1 MLDRYFLSKH
11 LAIKIIQSMANTENY
26 FALVVLR
33 RGLSSVVDR
42 MEPKVAAEV
51 AKTSGRKA
59 VAVKTDITQ
68 EANLTAIDAALRQV
82 GGQLKFLGLV
92 AAVLQKVGPIE
103 TLELLE
109 WDRVFNINIRANVML
124 IKHFAPVMRA
134 AGGGSIV
141 TVSSWF
147 GRSGHGFFSAY
158 CASKAAL
165 ISLTH
170 SAAAELAT
178 DNIRVNSVAPG
189 NIATS
194 MHFTALRE
202 EAEKRGITFEEMKKI
217 EWDKIPLGR
226 AADPAEVVAAI
237 AFLASAD
244 GTYLTGTTIDV
255 NGGVLFT

>member
-1 MLDRYFLSKH
+1 MSNVGIVTGAAGGVGRVT
-11 LAIKIIQSMANTENY
+11 AER
-26 FALVVLR
+26 FAKDGWDLVLVDIVD
-33 RGLSSVVDR
+33 SVN
-42 MEPKVAAEV
+42 EVAAEV
-51 AKTSGRKA
+51 AKTSGRK
-59 VAVKTDITQ
+59 VVGVKTDITQ
-68 EANLTAIDAALRQV
+68 EANLPAIDKALRQV
-82 GGQLKFLGLV
+82 GGPLKFLGLV

-103 TLELLE
+103 TLDLAE
-109 WDRVFNINIRANVML
+109 WDRVFNINIRANVIL
-124 IKHFAPVMRA
+124 IKHFAPVMKA
-134 AGGGSIV
+134 AGGGSII

-170 SAAAELAT
+170 SAAAELAG
-178 DNIRVNSVAPG
+178 DQIRVNSVAPG

-226 AADPAEVVAAI
+226 AADPAEIVAAI

>member
-1 MLDRYFLSKH
+1 MSNVG
-11 LAIKIIQSMANTENY
+11 IITGAAGGVGRVTAER
-26 FALVVLR
+26 FAKDGWDLVLVDVAD
-33 RGLSSVVDR
+33 SVN
-42 MEPKVAAEV
+42 EVAAEV

-103 TLELLE
+103 TLELAE
-109 WDRVFNINIRANVML
+109 WDRVFNINIRANVIL
-124 IKHFAPVMRA
+124 IKHFAPVMKA

-170 SAAAELAT
+170 SAADELAA
-178 DNIRVNSVAPG
+178 DKIRVNSVAPG

-226 AADPAEVVAAI
+226 AADPAEVVEAI
-237 AFLASAD
+237 AFLASTD

>member
-1 MLDRYFLSKH
+1 MSNVG
-11 LAIKIIQSMANTENY
+11 IITGAAGGVGRVTAER
-26 FALVVLR
+26 FAKDGWDLVLVD
-33 RGLSSVVDR
+33 VVDSVN
-42 MEPKVAAEV
+42 EVAAEV
-51 AKTSGRKA
+51 ARASGRKA
-59 VAVKTDITQ
+59 IAVKTDITQ

-103 TLELLE
+103 TLELAE
-109 WDRVFNINIRANVML
+109 WDRVFNINIRANVIL
-124 IKHFAPVMRA
+124 IKHFAPVIKA

-170 SAAAELAT
+170 SAADELAA

>member
-1 MLDRYFLSKH
+1 MSNVG
-11 LAIKIIQSMANTENY
+11 IITGAAGGVGRVTAER
-26 FALVVLR
+26 FAEDGWDLVLVD
-33 RGLSSVVDR
+33 VVDSVN
-42 MEPKVAAEV
+42 EVAAEV

-103 TLELLE
+103 TLELVE

>member
-1 MLDRYFLSKH
+1 MSNVG
-11 LAIKIIQSMANTENY
+11 IITGAAGGVGGVTAEP
-26 FALVVLR
+26 FAKDGWDLVLVDVAD
-33 RGLSSVVDR
+33 SVND
-42 MEPKVAAEV
+42 VAAEV
-51 AKTSGRKA
+51 AKTSGRKT
-59 VAVKTDITQ
+59 VGVKTDITQ
-68 EANLTAIDAALRQV
+68 EASLTAIGTALRQV

-103 TLELLE
+103 ALDLAE
-109 WDRVFNINIRANVML
+109 WDRVFNINVRANVML
-124 IKHFAPVMRA
+124 IKHFAPVMKA

-170 SAAAELAT
+170 SAADELAA
-178 DNIRVNSVAPG
+178 DKIRVNSVAPG

>member
-1 MLDRYFLSKH
+1 MSNVG
-11 LAIKIIQSMANTENY
+11 IITGAAGGVGRVTAER
-26 FALVVLR
+26 FAKDGWDLVLVDVAD
-33 RGLSSVVDR
+33 SVN
-42 MEPKVAAEV
+42 EVAAEV

-68 EANLTAIDAALRQV
+68 EANLAAIDAALRQV

-103 TLELLE
+103 TLELAE
-109 WDRVFNINIRANVML
+109 WDRVFNINIRANVIL
-124 IKHFAPVMRA
+124 IKHFAPVMKA

-170 SAAAELAT
+170 SAADELAA
-178 DNIRVNSVAPG
+178 DKIRVNSVAPG

-237 AFLASAD
+237 AFLASTD

>member
-1 MLDRYFLSKH
+1 MSNVGLITGAAGGVGRVT
-11 LAIKIIQSMANTENY
+11 AER
-26 FALVVLR
+26 FAKDGWDLVLVD
-33 RGLSSVVDR
+33 VVDSVN
-42 MEPKVAAEV
+42 EVAAEV
-51 AKTSGRKA
+51 AKTSGRKS

-103 TLELLE
+103 TLELAE
-109 WDRVFNINIRANVML
+109 WDRVFNINIRANVIL
-124 IKHFAPVMRA
+124 IKHFAPVMKA

-170 SAAAELAT
+170 SAADELAA

>member
-1 MLDRYFLSKH
+1 MSNVG
-11 LAIKIIQSMANTENY
+11 IITGAAGGVGRVTAER
-26 FALVVLR
+26 FAKDGWDLVLVD
-33 RGLSSVVDR
+33 VVDSVN
-42 MEPKVAAEV
+42 EVAAAV

-103 TLELLE
+103 TLELAE
-109 WDRVFNINIRANVML
+109 WDRVFNINIRANVIL
-124 IKHFAPVMRA
+124 IKHFAPVMKA

-170 SAAAELAT
+170 SAADELAA
-178 DNIRVNSVAPG
+178 DKIRVNSVAPG

-237 AFLASAD
+237 AFLASTD

>member
-1 MLDRYFLSKH
+1 MSNVG
-11 LAIKIIQSMANTENY
+11 IITGAAGGVGRVTAER
-26 FALVVLR
+26 FAKDGWDLVLVD
-33 RGLSSVVDR
+33 VVDSVN
-42 MEPKVAAEV
+42 EVAAEV

-68 EANLTAIDAALRQV
+68 EANLTPIDAALRQV

-103 TLELLE
+103 TLELVE

>member
-1 MLDRYFLSKH
+1 MSNVG
-11 LAIKIIQSMANTENY
+11 IITGAAGGVGRVTAER
-26 FALVVLR
+26 FAKDGWDLVLVD
-33 RGLSSVVDR
+33 VVDSVHD
-42 MEPKVAAEV
+42 VAAEV
-51 AKTSGRKA
+51 AKTTGRK
-59 VAVKTDITQ
+59 VRGVQTDITR
-68 EANLTAIDAALRQV
+68 EANLKVIGDALGQI

-103 TLELLE
+103 TLELAE
-109 WDRVFNINIRANVML
+109 WDRVFNINIRANVIL
-124 IKHFAPVMRA
+124 IKHFAPVMKA

-170 SAAAELAT
+170 SAAAELAG
-178 DNIRVNSVAPG
+178 DKIRVNSVAPG

-226 AADPAEVVAAI
+226 AADPAEIVAAI

>member
-1 MLDRYFLSKH
+1 MSNVG
-11 LAIKIIQSMANTENY
+11 IITGAAGGVGRVTAER
-26 FALVVLR
+26 FAKDGWDLVLVD
-33 RGLSSVVDR
+33 VVDSVN
-42 MEPKVAAEV
+42 EVAAEV
-51 AKTSGRKA
+51 AKTFGRKA

-68 EANLTAIDAALRQV
+68 EANLTVIDAALRQV

-103 TLELLE
+103 TLELAE
-109 WDRVFNINIRANVML
+109 WDRVFNINIRANVIL
-124 IKHFAPVMRA
+124 IKHFAPVMKA

-170 SAAAELAT
+170 SAADELAA

>member
-1 MLDRYFLSKH
+1 MSNVG
-11 LAIKIIQSMANTENY
+11 IITGAAGGVGRVTAER
-26 FALVVLR
+26 FAEDGWDLVLVD
-33 RGLSSVVDR
+33 VVDSVN
-42 MEPKVAAEV
+42 EVAAEV

-103 TLELLE
+103 TLELVE
-109 WDRVFNINIRANVML
+109 WDRVFNINIRANVIL
-124 IKHFAPVMRA
+124 IKHFAPVMKI

-165 ISLTH
+165 ISLTQ
-170 SAAAELAT
+170 SAAAELAA

>member
-1 MLDRYFLSKH
+1 MNWPR
-11 LAIKIIQSMANTENY
+11 
-26 FALVVLR
+26 
-33 RGLSSVVDR
+33 
-42 MEPKVAAEV
+42 
-51 AKTSGRKA
+51 
-59 VAVKTDITQ
+59 
-68 EANLTAIDAALRQV
+68 
-82 GGQLKFLGLV
+82 
-92 AAVLQKVGPIE
+92 
-103 TLELLE
+103 
-109 WDRVFNINIRANVML
+109 
-124 IKHFAPVMRA
+124 
-134 AGGGSIV
+134 
-141 TVSSWF
+141 
-147 GRSGHGFFSAY
+147 
-158 CASKAAL
+158 
-165 ISLTH
+165 
-170 SAAAELAT
+170 

>member
-1 MLDRYFLSKH
+1 MVLQMSNVG
-11 LAIKIIQSMANTENY
+11 IITGAAGGVGRVTAER
-26 FALVVLR
+26 FAKDGWDLVLVD
-33 RGLSSVVDR
+33 VVDSVN
-42 MEPKVAAEV
+42 EVAAEV

-68 EANLTAIDAALRQV
+68 EANLTPIDAALRQV

-103 TLELLE
+103 TLELVE

>member
-1 MLDRYFLSKH
+1 MSNVG
-11 LAIKIIQSMANTENY
+11 IITGAAGGVGRVTAER
-26 FALVVLR
+26 FAKDGWDLVLVD
-33 RGLSSVVDR
+33 VVDSVN
-42 MEPKVAAEV
+42 EVAAEV

-103 TLELLE
+103 TLELAE
-109 WDRVFNINIRANVML
+109 WDRVFNINIRANVIL
-124 IKHFAPVMRA
+124 IKHFAPVMKA

-170 SAAAELAT
+170 SAADELAA
-178 DNIRVNSVAPG
+178 DKIRVNSVAPG

-244 GTYLTGTTIDV
+244 GSYLTGATIDV

>member
-1 MLDRYFLSKH
+1 MSNVG
-11 LAIKIIQSMANTENY
+11 IITGAAGGVGRVTAER
-26 FALVVLR
+26 FAKDGWDLVLVD
-33 RGLSSVVDR
+33 VVDSVN
-42 MEPKVAAEV
+42 EVAAEV
-51 AKTSGRKA
+51 ARASGRKA

-103 TLELLE
+103 TLELAE
-109 WDRVFNINIRANVML
+109 WDRVFNINIRANVIL
-124 IKHFAPVMRA
+124 IKHFAPVIKA

-170 SAAAELAT
+170 SAADELAA

>member
-1 MLDRYFLSKH
+1 MSNVGLITGAAGGVGRVT
-11 LAIKIIQSMANTENY
+11 AER
-26 FALVVLR
+26 FAKDGWDLVLVD
-33 RGLSSVVDR
+33 VVDSVN
-42 MEPKVAAEV
+42 EVASEV

-103 TLELLE
+103 TLELAE
-109 WDRVFNINIRANVML
+109 WDRVFNINIRANVIL
-124 IKHFAPVMRA
+124 IKHFAPVMKA

-170 SAAAELAT
+170 SAADELAA

>member
-1 MLDRYFLSKH
+1 MSNVGIVTGAAGGVGRVT
-11 LAIKIIQSMANTENY
+11 AER
-26 FALVVLR
+26 FAKDGWDLVLVDIVD
-33 RGLSSVVDR
+33 SVN
-42 MEPKVAAEV
+42 EVAAEV
-51 AKTSGRKA
+51 AKTSGRK
-59 VAVKTDITQ
+59 VVGVKTDITQ
-68 EANLTAIDAALRQV
+68 EANLPAIDQALRQV
-82 GGQLKFLGLV
+82 GGPLKFLGLV

-103 TLELLE
+103 TLDLAE
-109 WDRVFNINIRANVML
+109 WDRVFNINIRANVIL
-124 IKHFAPVMRA
+124 IKHFAPVMKA

-147 GRSGHGFFSAY
+147 GRTGHGFFSAY

-170 SAAAELAT
+170 SAADELAG
-178 DNIRVNSVAPG
+178 DKIRVNSVAPG

-226 AADPAEVVAAI
+226 AADPAEIVAAI

>member
-1 MLDRYFLSKH
+1 MSNVGIVTGAAGGVGRVT
-11 LAIKIIQSMANTENY
+11 AER
-26 FALVVLR
+26 FAKDGWDLVLVD
-33 RGLSSVVDR
+33 VVDSVN
-42 MEPKVAAEV
+42 EVAAEV
-51 AKTSGRKA
+51 AKTSGRK
-59 VAVKTDITQ
+59 VVGVKTDITQ
-68 EANLTAIDAALRQV
+68 EANLPAIDKALHQV
-82 GGQLKFLGLV
+82 GGPLKFLGLV
-92 AAVLQKVGPIE
+92 AAVLQRVGPIE
-103 TLELLE
+103 TLDLAE
-109 WDRVFNINIRANVML
+109 WDRVFNINIRANVIL
-124 IKHFAPVMRA
+124 IKHFAPVMKA

-170 SAAAELAT
+170 SAAAELAG
-178 DNIRVNSVAPG
+178 DKIRVNSVAPG

-226 AADPAEVVAAI
+226 AADPAEIVAAI

>member
-1 MLDRYFLSKH
+1 MSNVGIVTGAAGGVGRVT
-11 LAIKIIQSMANTENY
+11 AER
-26 FALVVLR
+26 FAKDGWDLVLVD
-33 RGLSSVVDR
+33 VVDSVND
-42 MEPKVAAEV
+42 VAAEV

>member
-1 MLDRYFLSKH
+1 MSNVG
-11 LAIKIIQSMANTENY
+11 IITGAAGGVGRVTAER
-26 FALVVLR
+26 FAKDGWDLVLVDVAE
-33 RGLSSVVDR
+33 SVND
-42 MEPKVAAEV
+42 VAAEV
-51 AKTSGRKA
+51 AKTSGRKT
-59 VAVKTDITQ
+59 VGIKTDITQ
-68 EANLTAIDAALRQV
+68 EASLTAIDTALHQV

-103 TLELLE
+103 ALDLAE
-109 WDRVFNINIRANVML
+109 WDRVFNINVRANVML

-170 SAAAELAT
+170 SAADELAG
-178 DNIRVNSVAPG
+178 DKIRVNSVAPG

>member
-1 MLDRYFLSKH
+1 MSNVG
-11 LAIKIIQSMANTENY
+11 IITGAAGGVGRVTAER
-26 FALVVLR
+26 FAKDGWDLVLVD
-33 RGLSSVVDR
+33 VVDSVND
-42 MEPKVAAEV
+42 VAAEV

-68 EANLTAIDAALRQV
+68 EANLTPIDAALRQV

-103 TLELLE
+103 TLELVE

>member
-1 MLDRYFLSKH
+1 MSKVGIVTG
-11 LAIKIIQSMANTENY
+11 AAGGVGRVTAER
-26 FALVVLR
+26 FAKDGWDLVLVDIVD
-33 RGLSSVVDR
+33 SVN
-42 MEPKVAAEV
+42 EVAAEV
-51 AKTSGRKA
+51 AKTSGRK
-59 VAVKTDITQ
+59 VVGVKTDITQ
-68 EANLTAIDAALRQV
+68 EANLAAIDKALRQV
-82 GGQLKFLGLV
+82 GGRLKFLGLV

-103 TLELLE
+103 TLDLAE
-109 WDRVFNINIRANVML
+109 WDRVFNINIRANVIL
-124 IKHFAPVMRA
+124 IKHFAPVIKA

-170 SAAAELAT
+170 SAADELAG
-178 DNIRVNSVAPG
+178 DKIRVNSVAPG

-226 AADPAEVVAAI
+226 AADPAEIVAAI

>member
-1 MLDRYFLSKH
+1 MSNVG
-11 LAIKIIQSMANTENY
+11 IITGAAGGVGRVTAER
-26 FALVVLR
+26 FAKDGWDLVLVDVAD
-33 RGLSSVVDR
+33 SVN
-42 MEPKVAAEV
+42 EVAAEV

-68 EANLTAIDAALRQV
+68 EANLAAIDAALRQV

-103 TLELLE
+103 TLELAE
-109 WDRVFNINIRANVML
+109 WDRVFNTNIRANVIL
-124 IKHFAPVMRA
+124 IKHFAPVMKA

-170 SAAAELAT
+170 SAADELAA
-178 DNIRVNSVAPG
+178 DKIRVNSVAPG

-244 GTYLTGTTIDV
+244 GTYLTGATIDV

>member
-1 MLDRYFLSKH
+1 MSNVG
-11 LAIKIIQSMANTENY
+11 IITGAAGGVGRVTAER
-26 FALVVLR
+26 FAKDGWDLVLVDLVD
-33 RGLSSVVDR
+33 SVND
-42 MEPKVAAEV
+42 VAAEA

-59 VAVKTDITQ
+59 VGVKTDITQ
-68 EANLTAIDAALRQV
+68 EASLTAIDTALRQV

-103 TLELLE
+103 TLELAE

-170 SAAAELAT
+170 SAADELAA
-178 DNIRVNSVAPG
+178 DKIRVNSVAPG

>member
-1 MLDRYFLSKH
+1 MSNVGLITGAAGGVGRVT
-11 LAIKIIQSMANTENY
+11 AER
-26 FALVVLR
+26 FAKDGWDLVLVD
-33 RGLSSVVDR
+33 VVDSVN
-42 MEPKVAAEV
+42 EVAAEV
-51 AKTSGRKA
+51 AKTSERKA

-103 TLELLE
+103 TLELAE
-109 WDRVFNINIRANVML
+109 WDRVFNINIRANVIL
-124 IKHFAPVMRA
+124 IKHFAPVMKA

-170 SAAAELAT
+170 SAADELAA

>member
-1 MLDRYFLSKH
+1 MSNVG
-11 LAIKIIQSMANTENY
+11 IITGAAGGVGRVTAER
-26 FALVVLR
+26 FAKDGWDLVLVD
-33 RGLSSVVDR
+33 VVDSVN
-42 MEPKVAAEV
+42 EVATEV
-51 AKTSGRKA
+51 AKTSGRKT

-103 TLELLE
+103 TLELAE
-109 WDRVFNINIRANVML
+109 WDRVFNINIRANVIL
-124 IKHFAPVMRA
+124 IKHFAPVMKA

-170 SAAAELAT
+170 SAADELAA
-178 DNIRVNSVAPG
+178 DKIRVNSVAPG

-237 AFLASAD
+237 AFLASTD

>member
-1 MLDRYFLSKH
+1 MSNVG
-11 LAIKIIQSMANTENY
+11 IITGAAGGVGRVTAER
-26 FALVVLR
+26 FAKDGWDLVLVD
-33 RGLSSVVDR
+33 VVDSVN
-42 MEPKVAAEV
+42 EVAAEV

-103 TLELLE
+103 TLELAE
-109 WDRVFNINIRANVML
+109 WDRVFNINIRANVIL
-124 IKHFAPVMRA
+124 IKHFAPVMKA

-170 SAAAELAT
+170 SAADELAA
-178 DNIRVNSVAPG
+178 DKIRVNSVAPG

-237 AFLASAD
+237 AFLASTD

>member
-1 MLDRYFLSKH
+1 MSNVGIVTGAAGGVGRVT
-11 LAIKIIQSMANTENY
+11 AER
-26 FALVVLR
+26 FAKDGWDLVLVDIVD
-33 RGLSSVVDR
+33 SVN
-42 MEPKVAAEV
+42 EVAAEV
-51 AKTSGRKA
+51 AKTFGRK
-59 VAVKTDITQ
+59 VVGVKTDITQ
-68 EANLTAIDAALRQV
+68 EANLPAIDKALHQV
-82 GGQLKFLGLV
+82 GGPLKFLGLV

-103 TLELLE
+103 TLDLAE
-109 WDRVFNINIRANVML
+109 WDRVFNINIRANVIL
-124 IKHFAPVMRA
+124 IKHFAPVMKA

-147 GRSGHGFFSAY
+147 GRTGHGFFSAY

-170 SAAAELAT
+170 SAADELAG
-178 DNIRVNSVAPG
+178 DKIRVNSVAPG

-226 AADPAEVVAAI
+226 AADPAEIVAAI

>member
-1 MLDRYFLSKH
+1 MVLQMSNVG
-11 LAIKIIQSMANTENY
+11 IITGAAGGVGRVTAER
-26 FALVVLR
+26 FAKDGWDLVLVD
-33 RGLSSVVDR
+33 VVDSVN
-42 MEPKVAAEV
+42 EVAAEV

-103 TLELLE
+103 TLELVE

>member
-1 MLDRYFLSKH
+1 MSNVG
-11 LAIKIIQSMANTENY
+11 IITGAAGGVGRVAAER
-26 FALVVLR
+26 FAKDGWDLVLVD
-33 RGLSSVVDR
+33 VVDSVND
-42 MEPKVAAEV
+42 VAAEV

-59 VAVKTDITQ
+59 LGVKADLTQ
-68 EANLTAIDAALRQV
+68 EASLATIDAALRQL

-103 TLELLE
+103 ALDLAE
-109 WDRVFNINIRANVML
+109 WDRVFNINVRANVIL
-124 IKHFAPVMRA
+124 IKHFAPVMKA

-170 SAAAELAT
+170 SAADELAG
-178 DNIRVNSVAPG
+178 DKIRVNSVAPG

>member
-1 MLDRYFLSKH
+1 MLATSFPADAV
-11 LAIKIIQSMANTENY
+11 LAGDEN
-26 FALVVLR
+26 
-33 RGLSSVVDR
+33 SV
-42 MEPKVAAEV
+42 
-51 AKTSGRKA
+51 
-59 VAVKTDITQ
+59 
-68 EANLTAIDAALRQV
+68 TAQVTIPQV
-82 GGQLKFLGLV
+82 GGPLKFLGLV

-103 TLELLE
+103 TLDLAE
-109 WDRVFNINIRANVML
+109 WDRVFNINIRANVIL
-124 IKHFAPVMRA
+124 IKHFAPVMKA

-170 SAAAELAT
+170 SAADELAA

-217 EWDKIPLGR
+217 EWDKIPLRR

>member
-1 MLDRYFLSKH
+1 MSNVG
-11 LAIKIIQSMANTENY
+11 IITGAAGGVGRVTAER
-26 FALVVLR
+26 FAKDGWDLVLVD
-33 RGLSSVVDR
+33 VVDSVND
-42 MEPKVAAEV
+42 VAAEV

-103 TLELLE
+103 TLELVE

>member
-1 MLDRYFLSKH
+1 MSNVG
-11 LAIKIIQSMANTENY
+11 IITGAAGGVGRVTAER
-26 FALVVLR
+26 FAKDGWDLVLVD
-33 RGLSSVVDR
+33 VVDSVN
-42 MEPKVAAEV
+42 EVAAEV
-51 AKTSGRKA
+51 AKTSGRKS

-68 EANLTAIDAALRQV
+68 EANLTAIDAALRRV

-103 TLELLE
+103 TLELAE
-109 WDRVFNINIRANVML
+109 WDRVFNINIRANVIL
-124 IKHFAPVMRA
+124 IKHFAPVMKA

-170 SAAAELAT
+170 SAADELAA
-178 DNIRVNSVAPG
+178 DKIRVNSVAPG

-244 GTYLTGTTIDV
+244 GTYLTGATIDV

>member
-1 MLDRYFLSKH
+1 MSNVGIVTGAAGGVGRVT
-11 LAIKIIQSMANTENY
+11 AER
-26 FALVVLR
+26 FAKDGWDLVLVD
-33 RGLSSVVDR
+33 VVDSVS
-42 MEPKVAAEV
+42 EVAADV
-51 AKTSGRKA
+51 AKTSGRK
-59 VAVKTDITQ
+59 VVGVKTDITQ
-68 EANLTAIDAALRQV
+68 EANLPAIDKALHQV
-82 GGQLKFLGLV
+82 GGPLKFLGLV

-103 TLELLE
+103 TLDLAE
-109 WDRVFNINIRANVML
+109 WDRVFNINIRANVIL
-124 IKHFAPVMRA
+124 IKHFAPVIKA

-170 SAAAELAT
+170 SAAAELAG

-226 AADPAEVVAAI
+226 AADPAEIVAAI